1 MCVCVYVYLYIA
13 CDVCIVCVCRES
25 HILDTYSMTNII
37 VDNDL
42 WNEQNWPLEYMNLHS
57 DNDI

>member
-1 MCVCVYVYLYIA
+1 MYTSICTLHVMCVL
-13 CDVCIVCVCRES
+13 CVCRES

-42 WNEQNWPLEYMNLHS
+42 WNEQN
-57 DNDI
+57 